1 MFIEQTAPA
10 VVADRIFSKL
20 NVQGLNAFSTGS
32 TVRTVVDAFLDERI
46 DILRD
51 IRFITSNAFL
61 RAAEAGYLDLLGED
75 MFGMSRLEATAPN
88 VSAEDQNVLIT
99 TTSGVLS
106 DYLPFDNGIGYK
118 VPIGTTISDATGE
131 IQFQVTEDTYLED
144 DFATSVFVAVDGL
157 ETGTV
162 YNVAA
167 GVLTTISI
175 EGLNVTNLGAIANGQ
190 DEESDNNYRY
200 RISQAHLASERGNET
215 AIRLA
220 ALSVSGVSDVVINTS
235 IYGPGVVYMLVI
247 PEGNTVSP
255 STVDRVRG
263 RVLAAAPAGSKIIV
277 EGPRYVSVYIEY
289 QFGGVQLTE
298 TQQITIQNRLKSRV
312 GALLSNAEV
321 ATDINPA
328 LVLPAIFEEFPGVTG
343 RVYKLCIDGIPQQ
356 NKRYTLKDDELA
368 IFDITVAAP
377 VRAYF

>member
-61 RAAEAGYLDLLGED
+61 RAAESGYLDLLGED